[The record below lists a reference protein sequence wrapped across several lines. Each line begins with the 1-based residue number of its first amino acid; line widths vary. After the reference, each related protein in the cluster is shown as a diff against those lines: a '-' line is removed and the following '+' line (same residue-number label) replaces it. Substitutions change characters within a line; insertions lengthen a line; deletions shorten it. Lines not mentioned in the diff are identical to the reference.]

1 MRLYTR
7 TKLGRQVPMQRLV
20 PLSFLLLF
28 GVFAG
33 CTSYDTHVA
42 RGLTLTG
49 VQRFFVLSNP
59 NDGHAIDHQIAAAL
73 TTRGFQAESGPL
85 TMMPEETQAI
95 VTYQD
100 HWTWD
105 FGDHLVYL
113 QVAVRD
119 QKTNQSYASVEFSA
133 KVPTSKPLADIVDNL
148 VGRLLSKP

>member
-1 MRLYTR
+1 ML
-7 TKLGRQVPMQRLV
+7 RLV
-20 PLSFLLLF
+20 SLSFLLLLGF
-28 GVFAG
+28 LAG
-33 CTSYDTHVA
+33 CSSYDTQVA
-42 RGLTLTG
+42 RGRSLTG

-59 NDGHAIDHQIAAAL
+59 NDNHALDHQIAAAL
-73 TTRGFQAESGPL
+73 TNRGFQAESGPL

-113 QVAVRD
+113 QISVRD

-133 KVPTSKPLADIVDNL
+133 KVPTSKPLAVIADDL
-148 VGRLLSKP
+148 VGRLVSGKP